1 MPPAAHVM
9 MSAQCVI
16 LAGTGVAER
25 RDRRIDESRIFL
37 RERVV
42 AETDRIEIA
51 ERMRLDQKVGLRR
64 EIGDERAPV
73 GSVEIRGHG
82 FFSRVIGDRIKAV
95 VGIGFVFEIRR
106 DAPRRASAGR
116 LDLDNFG
123 AKIGE
128 HLAAQRALLVSQIEQ
143 AQSLEQL

>member
-9 MSAQCVI
+9 MSAQCVV

-25 RDRRIDESRIFL
+25 RDRRVNESRIFL

-42 AETDRIEIA
+42 AKPDRIEIA
-51 ERMRLDQKVGLRR
+51 ERMRLNEKVRLRR
-64 EIGDERAPV
+64 EIRDQRASV
-73 GSVEIRGHG
+73 GSVEIRSHG
-82 FFSRVIGDRIKAV
+82 FFARVIRDRIQTV
-95 VGIGFVFEIRR
+95 VGVGFVFEIRR

-123 AKIGE
+123 AEIGK

-143 AQSLEQL
+143 AQSFEQL